1 MKKIVAFSLTTLVLG
16 LALGYLLFNT
26 SEEAK
31 EVPKHEHSEDT
42 ALWTCSMHP
51 QILRNEP
58 GDCPICGMDLIP
70 AQQESSGLAV
80 NQFRMT
86 ERAIA
91 LADIQTTVVGNSGE
105 ITSELKLSGT
115 IAINDDQ
122 VATQPAHFD
131 GRVERLM
138 VTSVGQQVRRGQQ
151 VATIYS
157 PELVAA
163 QQELVTAAKL
173 KDKQPKLYEAVRNK
187 FKNWM
192 ISDALLDEIE
202 TTGNTVTRFPIYA
215 HVAGVVREL
224 MVSEGAHIMDG
235 NPIFK
240 VANLNT
246 VWAEFDAY
254 EHQINQLKIGQDLE
268 ITTNAYPD
276 QRFNA
281 KISYIDPVLNS
292 ATRTVTVRATLTNP
306 QEVLKPGMFIETKLK
321 GSTSEAS
328 TITVPA
334 SAVLW
339 TGDRSLVYVKPKT
352 DQSVFEM
359 REVTLGTKSG
369 DYYEVLNGLSPG
381 TEIVTNGTF
390 TVDAA
395 AQLSGK
401 KSMMHQGTGSKLQET
416 APNFQLS
423 EAFQKELNAVL
434 PSYFALK
441 DAFVASDAQEVQK
454 ASETFREHIEVLE
467 IDGSSTEV
475 QSLLASV
482 FEQAAKISNSSALA
496 EQRENFINLNV
507 HLTPLVQNSTAIK
520 PYLFVQRC
528 PMANNSQGAIW
539 LSNSDEIEN
548 PYYGEA
554 MLTCGSTIDTLGD

>member
-16 LALGYLLFNT
+16 LALGYFLFNT

-31 EVPKHEHSEDT
+31 EVPTHEHSEDT

-70 AQQESSGLAV
+70 TQQESAGLAV

-224 MVSEGAHIMDG
+224 MASEGAHIMDG

-276 QRFNA
+276 QRFKA

-306 QEVLKPGMFIETKLK
+306 QEVLKPGMFIETKLM
-321 GSTSEAS
+321 GSASEAS
-328 TITVPA
+328 AITVPA

-339 TGDRSLVYVKPKT
+339 TGDRSLVYVKPKS

-401 KSMMHQGTGSKLQET
+401 KSMMHQGTGSELQET

-423 EAFQKELNAVL
+423 EAFQKNLNAVL

-441 DAFVASDAQEVQK
+441 DAFVASDEQEVQK
-454 ASETFREHIEVLE
+454 ASETFREDIEALKV
-467 IDGSSTEV
+467 DGSSTEV
-475 QSLLASV
+475 QSLLATV

-496 EQRENFINLNV
+496 EQREYFISLNV

-539 LSNSDEIEN
+539 LSNSDEIKN

-554 MLTCGSTIDTLGD
+554 MLTCGSTMDTLGD

>member
-16 LALGYLLFNT
+16 LALGYFLFNT

-31 EVPKHEHSEDT
+31 EVPTHEHSEDT

-70 AQQESSGLAV
+70 TQQESAGLAV

-215 HVAGVVREL
+215 HLR
-224 MVSEGAHIMDG
+224 
-235 NPIFK
+235 
-240 VANLNT
+240 
-246 VWAEFDAY
+246 
-254 EHQINQLKIGQDLE
+254 
-268 ITTNAYPD
+268 
-276 QRFNA
+276 
-281 KISYIDPVLNS
+281 
-292 ATRTVTVRATLTNP
+292 
-306 QEVLKPGMFIETKLK
+306 
-321 GSTSEAS
+321 
-328 TITVPA
+328 
-334 SAVLW
+334 
-339 TGDRSLVYVKPKT
+339 
-352 DQSVFEM
+352 
-359 REVTLGTKSG
+359 
-369 DYYEVLNGLSPG
+369 
-381 TEIVTNGTF
+381 
-390 TVDAA
+390 
-395 AQLSGK
+395 
-401 KSMMHQGTGSKLQET
+401 
-416 APNFQLS
+416 
-423 EAFQKELNAVL
+423 
-434 PSYFALK
+434 
-441 DAFVASDAQEVQK
+441 
-454 ASETFREHIEVLE
+454 
-467 IDGSSTEV
+467 
-475 QSLLASV
+475 
-482 FEQAAKISNSSALA
+482 
-496 EQRENFINLNV
+496 
-507 HLTPLVQNSTAIK
+507 
-520 PYLFVQRC
+520 
-528 PMANNSQGAIW
+528 
-539 LSNSDEIEN
+539 
-548 PYYGEA
+548 
-554 MLTCGSTIDTLGD
+554 

>member
-16 LALGYLLFNT
+16 LALGYFLFNT

-31 EVPKHEHSEDT
+31 EVPTHEHSEDT

-70 AQQESSGLAV
+70 TQQESAGLAV

-224 MVSEGAHIMDG
+224 MASEGAHIMDG

-276 QRFNA
+276 QRFKA

-321 GSTSEAS
+321 GSASEAS

-339 TGDRSLVYVKPKT
+339 TGDRSLVYVKSKS

-401 KSMMHQGTGSKLQET
+401 KSMMHQGTGSELQET

-423 EAFQKELNAVL
+423 EAFQKNLNAVL

-441 DAFVASDAQEVQK
+441 DAFVASDEQEVQK
-454 ASETFREHIEVLE
+454 ASETFREDIEALKV
-467 IDGSSTEV
+467 DGSSTEV
-475 QSLLASV
+475 QSLLATV

-496 EQRENFINLNV
+496 EQREYFISLNV

-539 LSNSDEIEN
+539 LSNSDEIKN

-554 MLTCGSTIDTLGD
+554 MLTCGSTMDTLGD